1 MAQKTVIL
9 DSSPSIALH
18 EPTNI
23 SLNVS
28 PPFTTQSRR
37 RGQPLLGQRQV
48 HYTHFV
54 PMTAGS
60 DHIKELLA
68 IEETDNSESKA
79 IEGRN
84 ELLKAE
90 KVVKGEEKSFSSDPP
105 FDSSF
110 EREAKEFMETPQKHN
125 EDTFQV
131 NDDDDDDNES
141 PTDTTAKN
149 DAEIATLIA
158 ATQPQKKPTRK
169 PSKPRKKKP
178 AKKIPQKT
186 KKIKKYRIM
195 KKKK

>member
-28 PPFTTQSRR
+28 PPFTTQSRK

-131 NDDDDDDNES
+131 NDDDDDNDS
-141 PTDTTAKN
+141 PTGTTAKN

-158 ATQPQKKPTRK
+158 ATQPPKKPTRK

>member
-28 PPFTTQSRR
+28 PPFTTQSRK

-131 NDDDDDDNES
+131 NNDDDDNES
-141 PTDTTAKN
+141 PTGTTAKN

-158 ATQPQKKPTRK
+158 ATQPPKKPTRK

>member
-28 PPFTTQSRR
+28 PPFTTQSRK

-54 PMTAGS
+54 PMMAGS
-60 DHIKELLA
+60 DHNKKLLA
-68 IEETDNSESKA
+68 IKETDNSESKA

-90 KVVKGEEKSFSSDPP
+90 KVVKGEEKSFSSNPP

-131 NDDDDDDNES
+131 NDDDDDNES
-141 PTDTTAKN
+141 PTGTTPKN

-158 ATQPQKKPTRK
+158 ATQPPKKPTRK